1 MVKPEDFKNEMKKNL
16 EDCEIERPAESEK
29 VCKGCPQ
36 GDECRKVW
44 SAIHQGPFTPTGLT
58 LVSALVFLLPIATA
72 ITTGAVARTLTK
84 DSNHTTM
91 IQALAAGGGLVFG
104 AFIAWLLMPV
114 IKKRYYER

>member
-1 MVKPEDFKNEMKKNL
+1 MSEKREH
-16 EDCEIERPAESEK
+16 CEVERAKESEE
-29 VCKGCPQ
+29 VCKGCPH

-44 SAIHQGPFTPTGLT
+44 SATHRGPFTPTGLT
-58 LVSALVFLLPIATA
+58 LGSALVFLLPIATA

-84 DSNHTTM
+84 GANHTTM
-91 IQALAAGGGLVFG
+91 VQALAAGGGLVFG